1 MNWPFMVHFDACV
14 FPFASSCNC
23 SFFPSLI
30 FSVTISVSGTVSSC
44 PVHCFLFFPR
54 CPSFLV
60 CLSLSLPPPRTS
72 PCSWQSGCCW
82 GGGAGRVH
90 FLRPSHPGKECI
102 SLRIPVALWNSCT
115 EALHHGEQG
124 CFAESWPA
132 LPICPSFCSCLSQLY
147 REMGSPQLELQL
159 G

>member
-1 MNWPFMVHFDACV
+1 MVHFDACV

-82 GGGAGRVH
+82 GGGQG
-90 FLRPSHPGKECI
+90 GCI
-102 SLRIPVALWNSCT
+102 SS
-115 EALHHGEQG
+115 
-124 CFAESWPA
+124 A
-132 LPICPSFCSCLSQLY
+132 LPILGRNVFLCVFRWLCGIAAQRHSTTENKGALLSLGLPCLSVHLSAAASVNCT
-147 REMGSPQLELQL
+147 GKWGVPNWSCN
-159 G
+159 